1 MPECSYS
8 GNASAF
14 ILLFFFFK
22 LWYSGGKKV
31 RGGALCVLNTVSVFH
46 FHSVLDYF
54 DAVPLRTRSREG
66 RGEEERGELQ
76 WQRERGMVER
86 R

>member
-1 MPECSYS
+1 MHS
-8 GNASAF
+8 
-14 ILLFFFFK
+14 FFCFFK
-22 LWYSGGKKV
+22 LWYSAEKKV

-66 RGEEERGELQ
+66 RGEEEQGRIAVAE
-76 WQRERGMVER
+76 RESKGER